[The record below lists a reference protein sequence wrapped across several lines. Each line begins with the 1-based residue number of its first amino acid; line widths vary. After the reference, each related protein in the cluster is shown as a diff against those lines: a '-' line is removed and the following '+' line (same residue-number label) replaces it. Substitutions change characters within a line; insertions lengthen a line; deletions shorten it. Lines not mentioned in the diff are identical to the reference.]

1 MYMLDMGLEQDSA
14 GEERECKVS
23 KCRRCE
29 GVQTVQTELILL
41 VPEHKTHHHV
51 TETQIQC
58 FLKIFVLKL
67 QVFFLTHCS

>member
-41 VPEHKTHHHV
+41 VQST
-51 TETQIQC
+51 
-58 FLKIFVLKL
+58 KL
-67 QVFFLTHCS
+67 ITM